1 LAHFCFMKYRND
13 LHTLL
18 EPAVKAADA
27 QLWGVEYLPSGK
39 HSILRVYIDK
49 PEGVTVDDCAL
60 ASRQISALL
69 DVEDP
74 ISGEYSL
81 EVSSPGLDRSLFL
94 KEHFEQLVGQKIVLQ
109 LLVAEKG
116 KRKIQGIIDSVQDN
130 GIILIYEDSPLT
142 IAFSN
147 INKANLVVDI

>member
-1 LAHFCFMKYRND
+1 MKYRND

-18 EPAVKAADA
+18 EPAVKATDA

-49 PEGVTVDDCAL
+49 PDGINVDDCEA

-74 ISGEYSL
+74 INGAYSL
-81 EVSSPGLDRSLFL
+81 EVSSPGLDRPLFL
-94 KEHFEQLVGQKIVLQ
+94 LEHFTQLIGQKVALQLVAAVN
-109 LLVAEKG
+109 G
-116 KRKIQGIIDSVQDN
+116 KRKIQGIIENVQDSK
-130 GIILIYEDSPLT
+130 IIVQCEGEVLT
-142 IAFSN
+142 IPFTN
-147 INKANLVVDI
+147 IAKANLVIDI

>member
-1 LAHFCFMKYRND
+1 MKYRND

-18 EPAVKAADA
+18 EPAVKAAGQ

-49 PEGVTVDDCAL
+49 PEGVTVDDCAD

-74 ISGEYSL
+74 INGEYNL
-81 EVSSPGLDRSLFL
+81 EVSSPGIDRPLFL
-94 KEHFEQLVGQKIVLQ
+94 KEHFAQLIGQKIALQ
-109 LLVAEKG
+109 LLVAEKS
-116 KRKIQGIIDSVQDN
+116 KRKIQGVIESVQDN
-130 GIILIYEDSPLT
+130 NIIVKCEDSPLT

-147 INKANLVVDI
+147 ISKANLVAEI

>member
-1 LAHFCFMKYRND
+1 MKYRND

-18 EPAVKAADA
+18 EPAVKAAEA

-39 HSILRVYIDK
+39 HSILRVYVDK
-49 PEGVTVDDCAL
+49 PEGVTVDDCAI

-74 ISGEYSL
+74 ITGAYSL
-81 EVSSPGLDRSLFL
+81 EVSSPGIDRPLFL
-94 KEHFEQLVGQKIVLQ
+94 PEHFAQLVGQKVQLQ
-109 LLVAEKG
+109 LLVAEKS
-116 KRKIQGIIDSVQDN
+116 KRKIQGIIESVQDN
-130 GIILIYEDSPLT
+130 SILLKYEDTQLT

>member
-1 LAHFCFMKYRND
+1 MKYRND

-49 PEGVTVDDCAL
+49 EAGVTVDDCEA
-60 ASRQISALL
+60 ASKQISALL

-74 ISGEYSL
+74 INGAYSL
-81 EVSSPGLDRSLFL
+81 EVSSPGLDRPLFL
-94 KEHFEQLVGQKIVLQ
+94 LEHFTQLVGQKVTLQ
-109 LLVAEKG
+109 LVVVEKG
-116 KRKIQGIIDSVQDN
+116 KRKIQGIIECVQDN
-130 GIILIYEDSPLT
+130 NIVLNSEGEKWLVP
-142 IAFSN
+142 FSN
-147 INKANLVVDI
+147 ISKANLVIEI